1 MTVKQLDHR
10 AEKYIGASTDTK
22 PTAALNNTHVMA
34 TFYEYD
40 TGLLYITYDGTNW
53 VVKDIDGGGGGME
66 VVSIATGAAA
76 IAKAVN
82 PAAKFRLLAI
92 TLHLSAAPTTSQNF
106 VATLDA
112 GDGTAYDT
120 VLITRDLTVGSV
132 TDQVWVFGKGYEFE
146 SDDHIDITWTNTDT
160 KTYGLRVIYELI

>member
-1 MTVKQLDHR
+1 MTVIQR
-10 AEKYIGASTDTK
+10 SFQTEKYIGASTDTK
-22 PTAALNNTHVMA
+22 PTEAANGTHPLA

-53 VVKDIDGGGGGME
+53 VVKDIGGGEGGLE

-76 IAKAVN
+76 IAKVVN

-92 TLHLSAAPTTSQNF
+92 TLHLSTAPTTSQALT
-106 VATLDA
+106 VTLDA

-120 VLITRDLTVGSV
+120 ILVSRDLSVGSV

-146 SDDHIDITWTNTDT
+146 ADDHIDIAYTNTDT
-160 KTYGLRVIYELI
+160 RTYGLRVIYELI